1 MQIKIKQNNSWIP
14 ANPDYCQ
21 AYQNYKNQPIYHQEE
36 PVITGSLIVYR
47 INNDVYLP
55 TYIRDIRD
63 NHEGNAFYPIADFE
77 DVRVFLLDF
86 NPVDW
91 YAARNYQIW
100 AYYDFMY
107 DPTNQTR
114 KTYASKYSSYLAYPV
129 VEIEIDGLPP
139 NIVFSISRNEN
150 NSAYYERNDP
160 RGTRVR
166 ICDNHMARIGYRGF
180 YTRMTMDWGDLG
192 PPITPSSSLV
202 GAGAGSG
209 SGLPPPEQTDIEEE
223 QCILCYTNKKN
234 ITLSPCNHNIM
245 CSACYVK
252 LAKKNECPVCRGG
265 TV

>member
-1 MQIKIKQNNSWIP
+1 MQIKIRYNSTWNY

-21 AYQNYKNQPIYHQEE
+21 AYKNYKNQPIYHPEE
-36 PVITGSLIVYR
+36 PVTTGRLTVYR
-47 INNDVYLP
+47 TNNDVYLP
-55 TYIRDIRD
+55 TFIRDGDAI
-63 NHEGNAFYPIADFE
+63 YPIADFE
-77 DVRVFLLDF
+77 DVRVFLLDL

-91 YAARNYQIW
+91 YAARNYQVW

-107 DPTNQTR
+107 DNQQK
-114 KTYASKYSSYLAYPV
+114 KTYASKNSIRSPST
-129 VEIEIDGLPP
+129 VEIDIDGLFP
-139 NIVFSISRNEN
+139 NIIFSISRNEN
-150 NSAYYERNDP
+150 NSVYYERNDE

-180 YTRMTMDWGDLG
+180 YTRMTMDVGMI
-192 PPITPSSSLV
+192 ITPPPPPLQQVAESLLD
-202 GAGAGSG
+202 
-209 SGLPPPEQTDIEEE
+209 GLPPVEHTDIEEE

-252 LAKKNECPVCRGG
+252 LEKKNECPVCRGG

>member
-1 MQIKIKQNNSWIP
+1 MQIKVRYNNHWVP

-21 AYQNYKNQPIYHQEE
+21 AYQNYKNQPIYHPEE
-36 PVITGSLIVYR
+36 PVTTGRLTVYR
-47 INNDVYLP
+47 TNNDVYLP
-55 TYIRDIRD
+55 TYIRDGD
-63 NHEGNAFYPIADFE
+63 NIYPIADFE
-77 DVRVFLLDF
+77 DVRVFLLDL

-107 DPTNQTR
+107 DNQQR
-114 KTYASKYSSYLAYPV
+114 KTYASKYSIRSPST
-129 VEIEIDGLPP
+129 VEIDIDGLPP
-139 NIVFSISRNEN
+139 NIIFSISRNEN
-150 NSAYYERNDP
+150 NSVYYERNDE

-180 YTRMTMDWGDLG
+180 YTRMTMDVGMIVT
-192 PPITPSSSLV
+192 PPPLPQVPVSSLN
-202 GAGAGSG
+202 
-209 SGLPPPEQTDIEEE
+209 GLPPVEQTDIEED

-252 LAKKNECPVCRGG
+252 LAKKNVCPVCRTEG
-265 TV
+265 TVV

>member
-1 MQIKIKQNNSWIP
+1 MQIKVRYNNHWVP

-21 AYQNYKNQPIYHQEE
+21 AYKNYKNQPIYHPEE
-36 PVITGSLIVYR
+36 PVTTRSLTVYR
-47 INNDVYLP
+47 TNNDVYLP
-55 TYIRDIRD
+55 TYIRDGD
-63 NHEGNAFYPIADFE
+63 NIYPIADFE
-77 DVRVFLLDF
+77 DFRVFLLDL

-107 DPTNQTR
+107 DNQQR
-114 KTYASKYSSYLAYPV
+114 KTYASKYSIRSTST
-129 VEIEIDGLPP
+129 VEIDIDGLPP
-139 NIVFSISRNEN
+139 NIIFSISRNEN
-150 NSAYYERNDP
+150 NSVYYERNDP

-180 YTRMTMDWGDLG
+180 YTRMTMDVGMIVT
-192 PPITPSSSLV
+192 PPQLPQLAVSSLD
-202 GAGAGSG
+202 
-209 SGLPPPEQTDIEEE
+209 GLPQPEQTDIEED

-252 LAKKNECPVCRGG
+252 LEKKNECPVCRGG
-265 TV
+265 TVV

>member
-1 MQIKIKQNNSWIP
+1 MLIKIRYNSTWIY

-21 AYQNYKNQPIYHQEE
+21 AYKNYKNQPIYHPEE
-36 PVITGSLIVYR
+36 PVTTGSLTVYR
-47 INNDVYLP
+47 TNNDVYLP
-55 TYIRDIRD
+55 TYIRDGD
-63 NHEGNAFYPIADFE
+63 AVYPIADFE
-77 DVRVFLLDF
+77 DVRVFLLDL

-107 DPTNQTR
+107 DNQQK
-114 KTYASKYSSYLAYPV
+114 KTYASKYSIRSPST
-129 VEIEIDGLPP
+129 VEINIDGLPP
-139 NIVFSISRNEN
+139 NIIFSISRNEN
-150 NSAYYERNDP
+150 NSVYYERNDE

-180 YTRMTMDWGDLG
+180 YTRMTMDVGMIVT
-192 PPITPSSSLV
+192 PPPLPQLAVSSLD
-202 GAGAGSG
+202 
-209 SGLPPPEQTDIEEE
+209 GLPQPEQTDIEED

-252 LAKKNECPVCRGG
+252 LEKKNECPVCRGG